1 MNNKQITHDIVTNN
15 ILGSFLVVQLRES
28 KKGIFDFLDMLRISA
43 YHHIILKEDKLYTFP
58 DIMEKSVSCDGN
70 EYSLNN
76 LDVICGEDAD
86 YWQVEKEI
94 KRSGLTNEEVYKSF
108 IEILE
113 NKSLA
118 LIYKNNIVYKK
129 LCMYKIMVMKGECL
143 PIYTM
148 KVVHDRIK
156 KFDLVFGDDILK
168 EYKLKTTYIKQF
180 KKQL

>member
-1 MNNKQITHDIVTNN
+1 MNNKQLTDKIITQN
-15 ILGSFLVVQLRES
+15 ILGSFLVVQHRERD
-28 KKGIFDFLDMLRISA
+28 KDIFDFIDTFRIA
-43 YHHIILKEDKLYTFP
+43 VYHHIILKEHKLYTFP
-58 DIMEKSVSCDGN
+58 DIMENSESCEGN

-86 YWQVEKEI
+86 YWQREKEV
-94 KRSGLTNEEVYKSF
+94 KSAGFSMLEVYESF